1 MENVQVYRFKKE
13 PDFVPNGKKAMLFEF
28 RKTRPQKPQI
38 ENIGEVHKVC
48 GG

>member
-1 MENVQVYRFKKE
+1 MCRFIGLRRNQILYQMEK
-13 PDFVPNGKKAMLFEF
+13 KKAMLFEF

>member
-1 MENVQVYRFKKE
+1 MCRFIGLRRNQILYQME
-13 PDFVPNGKKAMLFEF
+13 KKAMLFEF